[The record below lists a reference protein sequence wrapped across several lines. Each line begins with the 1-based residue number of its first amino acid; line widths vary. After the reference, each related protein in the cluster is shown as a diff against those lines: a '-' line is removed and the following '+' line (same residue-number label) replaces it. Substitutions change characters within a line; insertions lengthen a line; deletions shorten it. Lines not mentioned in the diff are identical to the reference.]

1 MTSSTFY
8 HIDDFRKISM
18 SPEFIYNL
26 PSSILTIIN
35 ELELEIGKTIPID
48 RTASY
53 PKKSPVSSSTDRNAR
68 KMGRKMD
75 EPWETQPVLK
85 KTVLNLHVDGI
96 EKKLSDVRVLLNKI
110 STKTYEIIKENIISQ
125 ITEIAVSENKEDI
138 QKIVAFIFDI
148 ASSNKFY
155 SELYAQLYKE
165 LIEKFPLFKDEIH
178 PYIEQ
183 YLESINAI
191 VFVDQNTDYDAFCL
205 NNKKNEKRKT
215 ISTFMINLLHNGIL
229 EKQKIMDIIIR
240 FQTIALQ
247 YMDEE
252 NRVNEI
258 EEITEN
264 LFLLITMAYPLLM
277 DDEIWKLII
286 VPNIETF
293 VGYKVKDKKS
303 YSSRALFKQMDI
315 RDKCCK

>member
-1 MTSSTFY
+1 
-8 HIDDFRKISM
+8 
-18 SPEFIYNL
+18 
-26 PSSILTIIN
+26 
-35 ELELEIGKTIPID
+35 
-48 RTASY
+48 
-53 PKKSPVSSSTDRNAR
+53 
-68 KMGRKMD
+68 
-75 EPWETQPVLK
+75 
-85 KTVLNLHVDGI
+85 
-96 EKKLSDVRVLLNKI
+96 
-110 STKTYEIIKENIISQ
+110 
-125 ITEIAVSENKEDI
+125 
-138 QKIVAFIFDI
+138 
-148 ASSNKFY
+148 
-155 SELYAQLYKE
+155 
-165 LIEKFPLFKDEIH
+165 LFKDEIH

-183 YLESINAI
+183 YLDSINDI
-191 VFVDQNTDYDAFCL
+191 VFVDQNKDYDAFCL
-205 NNKKNEKRKT
+205 NNKKNDKRKT
-215 ISTFMINLLHNGIL
+215 ISTFVINLLHNNIL

-240 FQTIALQ
+240 FQTIAFQ

-293 VGYKVKDKKS
+293 VSYKVKDKKS